1 MLNFLPES
9 WFAVLITA
17 VLGFLAFLA
26 MELIR
31 MKEQRSQGKIPE
43 SMTLFEF
50 IKSRFYNLIPQK
62 MTSEEEERNQE
73 DNKKE
78 KVPAMRRGGSST
90 NLAGSVKENRK
101 KLRKQHSVNS
111 NDLHLSGFFRVK

>member
-1 MLNFLPES
+1 MLHFLPES

-17 VLGFLAFLA
+17 VLGLLAFLA
-26 MELIR
+26 VELIR
-31 MKEQRSQGKIPE
+31 MKEKRSQGKIPE

-62 MTSEEEERNQE
+62 MTSEGEGKNQE
-73 DNKKE
+73 DDKKE
-78 KVPAMRRGGSST
+78 KAPAIRRGGSSS

-111 NDLHLSGFFRVK
+111 NDLHLSGFSRVR